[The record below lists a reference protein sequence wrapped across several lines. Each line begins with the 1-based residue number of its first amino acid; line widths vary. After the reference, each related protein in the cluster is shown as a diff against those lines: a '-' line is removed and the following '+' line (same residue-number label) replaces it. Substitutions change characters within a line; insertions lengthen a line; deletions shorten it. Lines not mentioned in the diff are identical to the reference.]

1 MPTRATSCISSFP
14 RRAARR
20 WQRRRAHGLK
30 MLKASGLLDFHG
42 NNVPQVGFTHPR
54 VIAAIKQHLE
64 ELSFCTG
71 QYTCAPA
78 VQVAGRL
85 AEIAP
90 GDLNRVLFAPA
101 GRGRAGVHGDWV
113 RWFRR
118 HKKVGIL
125 GQSDQPF
132 PPRSRSPLQRLQQAR
147 RFAVGRLQFQRPAR
161 GDAGLVRPAEPRQNR
176 RARIR
181 DLR

>member
-1 MPTRATSCISSFP
+1 
-14 RRAARR
+14 
-20 WQRRRAHGLK
+20 
-30 MLKASGLLDFHG
+30 MLKADGLLDFHG

-54 VIAAIKQHLE
+54 VIAAIKQQLE

-101 GRGRAGVHGDWV
+101 GRGRAGVHGDRV
-113 RWFRR
+113 RWFGR

-125 GQSDQPF
+125 G
-132 PPRSRSPLQRLQQAR
+132 SPTNLFR
-147 RFAVGRLQFQRPAR
+147 
-161 GDAGLVRPAEPRQNR
+161 LVRAHRSNASNKLAASR
-176 RARIR
+176 
-181 DLR
+181 